1 MFLLITGTVVTAQ
14 KLPAEYPDW
23 IKKADAL
30 YKKGDYKSA
39 GQAYSMAFKSFGWK
53 GYAPDRYNA
62 ACSWA
67 LASVPDSAFS
77 NLLRLATKANYAD
90 YDHLMR
96 DPDLQSLRNDER
108 WQLLASKVRENKEK
122 LEINFDRKLIKVLDS
137 LVTEDQKWRNYIVSF
152 DNKQLGDDT
161 TSRKTILYHLRATD
175 SLNYFHL
182 KNIFQR
188 QGFPNYD
195 LVGEK
200 GSHNFW
206 LLMQHQD
213 LHPQFQEE
221 VLERMKEEA
230 DKGKASMMNYAY
242 LLDRVKVNTGQL
254 QVYGTQMTLNST
266 STSFEPKPVI
276 EPEKL
281 NERRKSVGL
290 DAIESIFRSV
300 KEVIA
305 NACLHSDDDSEEEL
319 ISAFAFLRS
328 VHYILSGCVSSATE

>member
-1 MFLLITGTVVTAQ
+1 MITYKKRLTLIFLLLTASVVTAQ
-14 KLPAEYPDW
+14 TLSTEYPNW
-23 IKKADAL
+23 IKKADSL
-30 YKKGDYKSA
+30 HRTGDYRSA

-53 GYAPDRYNA
+53 GYTTDRYNA

-90 YDHLMR
+90 YNHLVR
-96 DPDLQSLRNDER
+96 DQDLQSLHNDER
-108 WQLLASKVRENKEK
+108 WHSVISKVKENKEK
-122 LEINFDRKLIKVLDS
+122 LEINFDGKLIKLLDS
-137 LVTEDQKWRNYIVSF
+137 LVMEDQKWRNYITRF
-152 DNKQLGDDT
+152 DNKQLGNDT

-182 KNIFQR
+182 KDIIQKY
-188 QGFPNYD
+188 GFPNYD
-195 LVGEK
+195 LVGQEA
-200 GSHNFW
+200 SHNFW

-213 LHPQFQEE
+213 SHPQFQEE
-221 VLERMKEEA
+221 VLQKMKEAA

-290 DAIESIFRSV
+290 ETIES
-300 KEVIA
+300 
-305 NACLHSDDDSEEEL
+305 
-319 ISAFAFLRS
+319 
-328 VHYILSGCVSSATE
+328 YTETMNSRYFGALKNK